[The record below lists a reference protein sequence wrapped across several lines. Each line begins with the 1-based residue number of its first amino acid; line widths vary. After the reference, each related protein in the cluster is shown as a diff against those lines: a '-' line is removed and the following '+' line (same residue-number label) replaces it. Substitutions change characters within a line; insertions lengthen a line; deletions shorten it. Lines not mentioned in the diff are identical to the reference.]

1 MFSLK
6 SFVLLALLAS
16 VSANRDLL
24 QGGFFILDFFSFFL
38 GDASR
43 TFFFFLAGGDIGGPS
58 TPFFCFWMP
67 GLSPDTESH

>member
-24 QGGFFILDFFSFFL
+24 QGEFLFQFFQ
-38 GDASR
+38 
-43 TFFFFLAGGDIGGPS
+43 FFFRVRRGLFFGAGVVDFGDPL
-58 TPFFCFWMP
+58 TPFLCLSMP
-67 GLSPDTESH
+67 DPSPETEFS